1 MKKGL
6 TEIVFILD
14 NSGSMSGLEKD
25 TIGGFNSFIEKQREG
40 EGEAVVSV
48 VLFNTNSSV
57 IYNRKD
63 ISKIEPMNDKQYTVG
78 GSTALLDAVGNA
90 VTHIANVHK
99 NEGEDNVPEKT
110 VFVITTDGE
119 ENSSREFTYGKI
131 KKMIENETREHGWE
145 FLFLGANIDA
155 AAEADRLGI
164 ASERAVR
171 YECDE
176 EGTNLNFACLSESIC
191 SIREGR
197 VLDAGWKKEIEKYRK
212 RKGGNK

>member
-14 NSGSMSGLEKD
+14 NSGSMGGLEKD
-25 TIGGFNSFIEKQREG
+25 TIGGFNSFIEKQKEG
-40 EGEAVVSV
+40 EGDAIVSV
-48 VLFNTNSSV
+48 VLFNSYSTV

-78 GSTALLDAVGNA
+78 GCTALLDAVGNA
-90 VTHIANVHK
+90 INHIVKIHK

-119 ENSSREFTYGKI
+119 ENSSREFSYDKI
-131 KKMIENETREHGWE
+131 KKMIEKETEKYGWE

-164 ASERAVR
+164 SRDRAAR
-171 YECDE
+171 YECDST
-176 EGTNLNFACLSESIC
+176 GTNLNFYCVSESIC
-191 SIREGR
+191 SIREGKA
-197 VLDAGWKKEIEKYRK
+197 LDSGWKKEIEEYRNRSSK
-212 RKGGNK
+212 